1 MSTLRYRIDSNVL
14 LRFLRADHPE
24 HSPAAKGVFEAAA
37 AGRCVIVLDAIVI
50 AEAVW
55 VLSSF
60 YKTERGEI
68 ASALSGLI
76 VQPGIECMDGE
87 AVSDA
92 LDRFA
97 AQNLDFIDCYL
108 ASRSVAGREAIVTF
122 DGDFRKFAD
131 VLALQPGAAAKTN

>member
-1 MSTLRYRIDSNVL
+1 MSTQRYRIDTNVL
-14 LRFLRADHPE
+14 LRFLRADHAE
-24 HSPAAKGVFEAAA
+24 HSPAARSVFDAAG
-37 AGRCVIVLDAIVI
+37 AGRCVIVLDAIVL

-60 YKTERGEI
+60 YKTEREDI
-68 ASALSGLI
+68 ASALAGLL
-76 VQPGIECMDGE
+76 VQPGIECAD
-87 AVSDA
+87 ADVLADA

-108 ASRSVAGREAIVTF
+108 AARSVDGGEAIVTF
-122 DGDFRKFAD
+122 DGEFRKFGD